1 MLYKIE
7 TEDGVIKV
15 RKAVISKIVL
25 ESIKKFKGRVFITNH
40 KGKMIRLRNAADYVD
55 VSLANSGL
63 DIRIYIAIRFG
74 TSISMV
80 TEKLIEDIKGNIE
93 KMTSMEPNSIAIVV
107 TGMISKQ
114 ITRRNIEIRG

>member
-1 MLYKIE
+1 MLYKID
-7 TEDGVIKV
+7 TEVGAIKI

-40 KGKMIRLRNAADYVD
+40 KGKMIRLKSAADYID
-55 VSLANSGL
+55 VNLAKTGL

-80 TEKLIEDIKGNIE
+80 TENLIEDIKYNIE
-93 KMTSMEPNSIAIVV
+93 KITSLEANSIAIVV
-107 TGMISKQ
+107 TGMISKHM
-114 ITRRNIEIRG
+114 TRRNIEIRG